1 MRIWNEFVTKQIAFS
16 GNLKLNMFK
25 ELPNEVQQ
33 QVEFYLQAN
42 QFRKAK
48 ELIADYRIQSIP
60 EEE

>member
-1 MRIWNEFVTKQIAFS
+1 
-16 GNLKLNMFK
+16 MFK

-48 ELIADYRIQSIP
+48 ELIVHYQTQSIV
-60 EEE
+60 EEK